1 MTVACTK
8 RMKEATNGIGK
19 KYRKGATKEC
29 FIFDSWF
36 YSKKATEAAMEVG
49 AEFICMGK
57 TNNKGFCK
65 DTIDKLT
72 KDWSGV
78 SYLVSSSKPMLPRGT
93 PLIDIFYK
101 YNVQNFIYLIITCNA
116 GSTQDGFPYFSS
128 TPNSLLMFTFALLLV
143 NF

>member
-1 MTVACTK
+1 M
-8 RMKEATNGIGK
+8 
-19 KYRKGATKEC
+19 
-29 FIFDSWF
+29 
-36 YSKKATEAAMEVG
+36 SKK
-49 AEFICMGK
+49 
-57 TNNKGFCK
+57 NNKVFCK

-78 SYLVSSSKPMLPRGT
+78 SYLLLSSKPMVPRGR
-93 PLIDIFYK
+93 PLIDIGYK
-101 YNVQNFIYLIITCNA
+101 YNVKNVIYLIITCNA